1 MIIQQFARNV
11 RRGPVEIM
19 GEFSEIWETARL
31 FGFKSPTAWRVGAF
45 AIADVMRGKL
55 PSAIIAPSEL
65 ETLYQKTVLA
75 AAQDINIPSGEVAG
89 MMHTLVLATDH
100 SQQDIRAGVIR
111 AVLDHCA
118 HYGSREQ
125 L

>member
-19 GEFSEIWETARL
+19 GEFPEIWETARL
-31 FGFKSPTAWRVGAF
+31 FGFKSPTAWRVSAF

-55 PSAIIAPSEL
+55 PTAIIAPSEL
-65 ETLYQKTVLA
+65 ETLYQKTVQA
-75 AAQDINIPSGEVAG
+75 AAQDIDIPSSEVAG

-100 SQQDIRAGVIR
+100 SQQDIRAGVIG